1 MSRSF
6 KKNPYISDNSV
17 EYKKIAHRTTRR
29 RIKEMDDILPSKG
42 HYNKLY
48 QSYYI
53 HDYSPRWTKE
63 DAILHY
69 NEYISENSVTRKKF
83 IKKQETL
90 EEYLEYWAKCSYRK

>member
-53 HDYSPRWTKE
+53 HDYSPRW
-63 DAILHY
+63 
-69 NEYISENSVTRKKF
+69 ISRSVHDQSRDQCM
-83 IKKQETL
+83 ISQVIS
-90 EEYLEYWAKCSYRK
+90 A